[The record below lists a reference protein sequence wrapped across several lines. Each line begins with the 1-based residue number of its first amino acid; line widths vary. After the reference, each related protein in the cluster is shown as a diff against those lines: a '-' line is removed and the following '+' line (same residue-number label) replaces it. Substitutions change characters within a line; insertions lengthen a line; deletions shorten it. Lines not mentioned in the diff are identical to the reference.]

1 MQFSFTAAAL
11 ATLVGYSAAHTL
23 TIDVW
28 VNGADQG
35 DGRSTGTGTT
45 KYIRSPDNNNPVK
58 DITSDAIV
66 CNVNG
71 AKAQTGFVK
80 AAAGDEFKFEWYHN
94 SRGDD
99 IIDLSHK
106 GPISTWIAPYTE
118 GSGAEAIWTKIQ
130 ESTYE
135 GGKWAVETLVA
146 NKGMSPSVTIP
157 STLKAGK
164 YLVRQEII
172 AHHESDTTY
181 DVNPARGAQFY
192 PACAQFEITG
202 TGSDVPPQNFDF
214 TTGYKYT
221 DAGIH
226 FNLYNADAST
236 YKAPGPEV
244 WTGGSGSGSG
254 SSPASSAAP
263 AASSTAA
270 AAATSAAATTTA
282 APIATSAAAAKPTT
296 LSTAVSSAAPVAS
309 SSSAAAPVATPTK
322 APSAGC
328 KRRRSRKAR
337 RSAH

>member
-11 ATLVGYSAAHTL
+11 ATLIGYSAAHTL

-28 VNGADQG
+28 VNGEDQG

-226 FNLYNADAST
+226 FNLYSADAST

-244 WTGGSGSGSG
+244 WTGGSGSGSA
-254 SSPASSAAP
+254 PASSAAAP
-263 AASSTAA
+263 AAS
-270 AAATSAAATTTA
+270 
-282 APIATSAAAAKPTT
+282 
-296 LSTAVSSAAPVAS
+296 
-309 SSSAAAPVATPTK
+309 
-322 APSAGC
+322 
-328 KRRRSRKAR
+328 
-337 RSAH
+337 

>member
-11 ATLVGYSAAHTL
+11 ATLIGYSAAHTL

-28 VNGADQG
+28 VNGEDQG

-58 DITSDAIV
+58 DITSPSIV

-80 AAAGDEFKFEWYHN
+80 AAAGDEFQFEWYHN

-106 GPISTWIAPYTE
+106 GPVSTYIAPYTE
-118 GSGAEAIWTKIQ
+118 GNGAEAIWTKIQ

-135 GGKWAVETLVA
+135 NGKWAVETLVA
-146 NKGMSPSVTIP
+146 NKGQSPKVTIP
-157 STLKAGK
+157 ATLKAGK

-172 AHHESDTTY
+172 ALHESDTTY

-214 TTGYKYT
+214 TTGYKYS

-226 FNLYNADAST
+226 FNLYSADAST

-244 WTGGSGSGSG
+244 WTGGSGSGTSPAPA
-254 SSPASSAAP
+254 PASSAAP
-263 AASSTAA
+263 AA
-270 AAATSAAATTTA
+270 TTTA
-282 APIATSAAAAKPTT
+282 APVASSSAAAQPTT
-296 LSTAVSSAAPVAS
+296 LATAVSSAAPVAS
-309 SSSAAAPVATPTK
+309 SSSAAAPVATPSK

>member
-244 WTGGSGSGSG
+244 WTGGSGSGS
-254 SSPASSAAP
+254 SPASSAAP

-270 AAATSAAATTTA
+270 AAATSAAATTNA

>member
-11 ATLVGYSAAHTL
+11 ATLIGSCAAHTMV
-23 TIDVW
+23 IDVW

-66 CNVNG
+66 CNLNG
-71 AKAQTGFVK
+71 GKAQTGFVK
-80 AAAGDEFKFEWYHN
+80 AAAGDDLTFEWYHN

-106 GPISTWIAPYTE
+106 GPISTYIAPYTE

-135 GGKWAVETLVA
+135 NGKWAVETLVA
-146 NKGMSPSVTIP
+146 NKGISPKVTIP
-157 STLKAGK
+157 ATLKAGK
-164 YLVRQEII
+164 YLIRQEII

-192 PACAQFEITG
+192 PSCAQLEITG

-226 FNLYNADAST
+226 FNLYSADAST

-244 WTGGSGSGSG
+244 WTGGSGSGS
-254 SSPASSAAP
+254 SPASSAAAP
-263 AASSTAA
+263 A
-270 AAATSAAATTTA
+270 
-282 APIATSAAAAKPTT
+282 
-296 LSTAVSSAAPVAS
+296 
-309 SSSAAAPVATPTK
+309 